1 MHKTRYDIFISYRR
15 DGGFELAKLIYEM
28 LTGKGYHVFMDVEVL
43 REGKFNQKL
52 YKIIKNCNDIIVI
65 LSPHSLDRCMNDDDW
80 VRKEIVFAMKQHK
93 KIIPVQ
99 EKNFVMPDILP
110 DDMQE
115 FPNYNRL
122 IPTETLFNE
131 AIDKLCREFLT
142 SKAVFEDVEEER
154 DNHKNQQEIER
165 LEEDIQNLD
174 LFMFGICL
182 LVVILRNV
190 ENKIIFNPENPLS
203 KIIQDYAQWRQE
215 HPKSIWVFLIC
226 IFISFFIARTDAESQ
241 LHSMKE
247 WREKKYKGKI
257 FNLNALSLSPQV
269 LFHEIMQI
277 PDSDRLHFSSKHD
290 MERKKERLK
299 AFYPAI
305 QLKETKNLLIASFD
319 GTQID
324 YLYWEPNEAFSFLG
338 IDKDL
343 IPKHIMHL
351 LIEQGFA
358 MKDTY
363 KNSVIYEKD
372 DFEVRV
378 RRFMMEDV
386 EVEICRG
393 NIQFSMLHPFTLS
406 NLSLSPEEI
415 AGILKIYDVCL
426 EPSESDSI
434 FQESYKSTGI
444 EISSCDGKQTD
455 YIFLISYP
463 FNEEWNLYGICFPF
477 NCENRI
483 QSMKKYGF
491 RYLYKK
497 EHILYFENE
506 EEGLS
511 VEMFCLPFVCYTEFF
526 RKRPE
531 ADSFPKRI
539 QKIGHS
545 VRHPFAEEFEDST

>member
-1 MHKTRYDIFISYRR
+1 MHKAKYDIFISYRR

-28 LTGKGYHVFMDVEVL
+28 LTGKGYRVFMDVEVL

-65 LSPHSLDRCMNDDDW
+65 LSPHSLDRCINDDDW

-99 EKNFVMPDILP
+99 EKNFVMPNTLP

-142 SKAVFEDVEEER
+142 SRAVFD
-154 DNHKNQQEIER
+154 DM
-165 LEEDIQNLD
+165 EEDKISHKKQKEMKKLEDSIQYID
-174 LFMFGICL
+174 IFMFGIWL
-182 LVVILRNV
+182 FAVILHEA
-190 ENKIIFNPENPLS
+190 ENKIILNSENSLPKLL
-203 KIIQDYAQWRQE
+203 QNYAQWRQE
-215 HPKSIWVFLIC
+215 NPKSIWIFFVCLFLS
-226 IFISFFIARTDAESQ
+226 FLFVRISAESE

-257 FNLNALSLSPQV
+257 FNLNALALSPQA
-269 LFHEIMQI
+269 LFHEIMRI
-277 PDSDRLHFSSKHD
+277 PDSDRLHFLSKHD
-290 MERKKERLK
+290 LEREKKRLK
-299 AFYPAI
+299 AVYPAI
-305 QLKETKNLLIASFD
+305 QLKETTNLLIASFD

-324 YLYWEPNEAFSFLG
+324 YLYWKPNEAFSFLG

-343 IPKHIMHL
+343 IPEDIMHL

-358 MKDTY
+358 MKNTY
-363 KNSVIYEKD
+363 KNTVVYEND
-372 DFEVRV
+372 NFEVRV
-378 RRFMMEDV
+378 KRSIIE
-386 EVEICRG
+386 EIKVEICQK
-393 NIQFSMLHPFTLS
+393 NMQFSMLYPFTLS
-406 NLSLSPEEI
+406 NLSLPPEEI
-415 AGILKIYDVCL
+415 ADILKTYNVSL
-426 EPSESDSI
+426 EPYENNSI
-434 FQESYKSTGI
+434 FQKSYKNSDI

-455 YIFLISYP
+455 YVFFISSIFNS
-463 FNEEWNLYGICFPF
+463 EWNLYGICSPF
-477 NCENRI
+477 SSEDRI
-483 QSMKKYGF
+483 QSMKEYGF

-497 EHILYFENE
+497 EHVLYFESE
-506 EEGLS
+506 EDGLS
-511 VEMFCLPFVCYTEFF
+511 AEMFCLPFACYTEFF

-531 ADSFPKRI
+531 ANGFPRRV

-545 VRHPFAEEFEDST
+545 VRHPFTDEYEDSE